1 MKTVKS
7 QDVSTRRN
15 IPPDVN
21 IDMLKTIL
29 NKLKKKIQGKRSIMY
44 YDIINYVVREGFR
57 GEIYNQI
64 ILWCNYKIR
73 FGEIFVEI

>member
-1 MKTVKS
+1 MKTIKS
-7 QDVSTRRN
+7 QDVSNRRN
-15 IPPDVN
+15 IPPHVN
-21 IDMLKTIL
+21 YEMLKAIL

-44 YDIINYVVREGFR
+44 FDIINFVIREGFK

-73 FGEIFVEI
+73 FGEVFVEI

>member
-1 MKTVKS
+1 MKPIKS
-7 QDVSTRRN
+7 QDVSNRRS
-15 IPPDVN
+15 IPPNVN
-21 IDMLKTIL
+21 IDILKSIL
-29 NKLKKKIQGKRSIMY
+29 DILKKKIQGKRSIMY
-44 YDIINYVVREGFR
+44 YDIINFVVREGFR